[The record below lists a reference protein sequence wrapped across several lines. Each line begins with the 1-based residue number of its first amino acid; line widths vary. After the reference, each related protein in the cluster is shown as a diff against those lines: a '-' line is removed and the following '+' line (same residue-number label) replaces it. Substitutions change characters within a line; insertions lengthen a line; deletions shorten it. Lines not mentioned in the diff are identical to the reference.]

1 MRRGF
6 SSSEGSRPSGNR
18 SETLPIDS
26 LKDKIRTLPSRPG
39 VYLMHDEQGRVIY
52 IGKAKCLKK
61 RVTSYLRHDRFAS
74 PRLKKLT
81 ESVSD
86 LSFIR
91 TESEAEALI
100 VESRLIK
107 RYQPFFNVDLK
118 MGERY
123 PWIKLT
129 KERFPRIEITR
140 FRTNDGASYFG
151 PFTRVFE
158 LRQLL
163 RLIERHFP
171 LRTCRF
177 PEPASPVP
185 GRPCVRHSLQ
195 RCLAPCVGNC
205 TESRYA
211 EVVADLS
218 LLLSGKVTDLV
229 ESLRHRMDQ
238 AASELHFEEAARLRD
253 TIRAVWRYTRQKR
266 NRVLPE
272 DLDKDTWEAFLRL
285 QSLLRL
291 SSVPWRIDCFD
302 ISHFSGKETYG
313 VVVVFEQGIPN
324 PSLYR
329 KFAIREVD
337 GVDDFRSI
345 QETLRRRYMRALKG
359 DDPLPQLIVIDGGG
373 QQLRFA
379 FETLN
384 ELGLGEIPVV
394 ALAKQ
399 EEAVYTLF
407 DKTPLIPGKED
418 LALQLLQRLRDEA
431 HRFAVSAHTKGRD
444 RRIRRSALEDI
455 PGVGKKRAAALFAKY
470 GNLGRIASATPED
483 LARSVPGMGV
493 SLARRIIEHLEGASE

>member
-1 MRRGF
+1 M
-6 SSSEGSRPSGNR
+6 
-18 SETLPIDS
+18 PIDK
-26 LKDKIRTLPSRPG
+26 LKDKIRTLPNRPG
-39 VYLMHDEQGRVIY
+39 VYLMHDGQGRVIY

-61 RVTSYLRHDRFAS
+61 RVSSYLRHGRFSS

-81 ESVSD
+81 ESVCD

-140 FRTNDGASYFG
+140 VRADDGAAYFG

-171 LRTCRF
+171 LRTCRSG
-177 PEPASPVP
+177 EPASPVP
-185 GRPCVRHSLQ
+185 GRPCVRHALQ

-205 TESRYA
+205 TESRYS

-229 ESLRHRMDQ
+229 ERLRDRMDQ
-238 AASELHFEEAARLRD
+238 AAEGLHFEEAARLRD

-291 SSVPWRIDCFD
+291 ASAPWRIDCFD
-302 ISHFSGKETYG
+302 ISHLSGKETYG
-313 VVVVFEQGIPN
+313 VVVVFEQGVPN

-329 KFAIREVD
+329 KFTIREVE

-345 QETLRRRYMRALKG
+345 QETLRRRYRRSLQG
-359 DDPLPQLIVIDGGG
+359 NDPLPQLIVIDGGA

-379 FETLN
+379 AAALE
-384 ELGLGEIPVV
+384 ELGLAEIPAV

-407 DKTPLIPGKED
+407 DEAPLLPEKED
-418 LALQLLQRLRDEA
+418 PALQLLQRLRDEA
-431 HRFAVSAHTKGRD
+431 HRFAVSAHKKGRD
-444 RRIRRSALEDI
+444 RKNRRSILEEV
-455 PGVGKKRAAALFAKY
+455 PGVGKKRAAALLAKF
-470 GNLGRIASATPED
+470 GNLGRIAAATPDD
-483 LARSVPGMGV
+483 LASSVPGMGV
-493 SLARRIIEHLEGASE
+493 TLARRIIDHLEEAEK